1 MLYKYGLAKSPTFK
15 RLYFY
20 LHTVKLLFFVDNV
33 LIQIFCLFSV
43 GLFVLLPFESSLYIL
58 DTSSLLG
65 HKLWKYFPHLWLCY
79 LSLNNIF

>member
-33 LIQIFCLFSV
+33 QVLCWAISFGNISPISGFVIFLLTIYFDKQNILILMNTNILF
-43 GLFVLLPFESSLYIL
+43 
-58 DTSSLLG
+58 
-65 HKLWKYFPHLWLCY
+65 
-79 LSLNNIF
+79 